1 MNILD
6 KIRKEQVRAER
17 HEFAV
22 GDTIRIHVKI
32 VEGDNE
38 RIQQFQG
45 TVIARHG
52 SGIEE
57 TFTVRRVQAGQG
69 VERVFPI
76 NSPRIEKIEIVR
88 RGERDAHE
96 VRASITS
103 CRIVFRHCYP
113 RRMNSSGQSV
123 NAGRRGSVLSPG
135 WTKSGA
141 DHWLGRWWRRR
152 WCFRAECR
160 CLR

>member
-1 MNILD
+1 MTIVD
-6 KIRKEQVRAER
+6 KIRKEQVKEER
-17 HEFAV
+17 HQFGV

-45 TVIARHG
+45 VVIARRG

-76 NSPRIEKIEIVR
+76 NSPRLAKIEVIRRGDVR
-88 RGERDAHE
+88 RAKLYYLRDKIGRDARVKE
-96 VRASITS
+96 LRA
-103 CRIVFRHCYP
+103 
-113 RRMNSSGQSV
+113 
-123 NAGRRGSVLSPG
+123 
-135 WTKSGA
+135 K
-141 DHWLGRWWRRR
+141 
-152 WCFRAECR
+152 
-160 CLR
+160 

>member
-6 KIRKEQVRAER
+6 KIRNEQVRADREA
-17 HEFAV
+17 FGI
-22 GDTIRIHVKI
+22 GDTVKVSVKI

-38 RIQQFQG
+38 RIQAFQG

-76 NSPRIEKIEIVR
+76 NSPRLEKVEVIRQGSVR
-88 RGERDAHE
+88 RAKLYYLRDKVGKAARVKE
-96 VRASITS
+96 LR
-103 CRIVFRHCYP
+103 
-113 RRMNSSGQSV
+113 
-123 NAGRRGSVLSPG
+123 
-135 WTKSGA
+135 TK
-141 DHWLGRWWRRR
+141 
-152 WCFRAECR
+152 
-160 CLR
+160 